1 MWLIDPDGAPRAL
14 AHYAQGTAVG
24 PLVFVSG
31 QVGLSPEGKLA
42 EGIEAQTRQALANV
56 AAVLRAAGA
65 TLRDVASTTVYLTD
79 FANYKGFDAAYR
91 EVLGEHRPARATVR
105 ADLVVPPLLVEIQ
118 AIAFIQRGEA

>member
-1 MWLIDPDGAPRAL
+1 MRLLDPDDAPRAVS
-14 AHYAQGTAVG
+14 HYAQGAAVG
-24 PLVFVSG
+24 PLVFVAG
-31 QVGLSPEGKLA
+31 QVGISPAGKLA

-79 FANYKGFDAAYR
+79 FANYKGFDAEYGKAF
-91 EVLGEHRPARATVR
+91 GDHRPARATVR

-118 AIAFIQRGEA
+118 AVAFIQPGEA